1 MEVFIVPLRHLVI
14 RMLRI
19 HLAQHGEQDVVG
31 VKIAGRFE
39 EFVAVELHPLTQS
52 KGPGFAILRD
62 VPLGGQRRDRR
73 IFHRVKAHQTVI

>member
-39 EFVAVELHPLTQS
+39 EFVAVELHP
-52 KGPGFAILRD
+52 
-62 VPLGGQRRDRR
+62 
-73 IFHRVKAHQTVI
+73 